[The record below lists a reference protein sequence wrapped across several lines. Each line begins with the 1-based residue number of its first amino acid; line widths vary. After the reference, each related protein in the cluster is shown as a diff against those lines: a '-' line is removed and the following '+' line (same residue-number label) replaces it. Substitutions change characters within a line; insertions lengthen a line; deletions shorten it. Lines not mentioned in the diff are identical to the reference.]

1 MSEAIVNLEAIK
13 AQAREAAGKFTNVN
27 DACPYPFGT
36 AAGQA
41 FKEEFNWVRSVI
53 EQKSSTVQGA
63 GQ

>member
-1 MSEAIVNLEAIK
+1 MSEAIVSLEAIK

-27 DACPYPFGT
+27 DACPYPFAS

-53 EQKSSTVQGA
+53 EQKTPADGGFAQ
-63 GQ
+63 